1 VAIASVGDPDI
12 IFLDEPT
19 TGLDP
24 RNKIKLW
31 RVIERQKKNRL
42 IVLTTHSMEEA
53 DALGDKIVI
62 LALGRYEVG

>member
-1 VAIASVGDPDI
+1 M
-12 IFLDEPT
+12 FLDEPT

-31 RVIERQKKNRL
+31 KVIEEQKKNRL
-42 IVLTTHSMEEA
+42 VVLTTHSMEEA

-62 LALGRYEVG
+62 LALGRYEGC